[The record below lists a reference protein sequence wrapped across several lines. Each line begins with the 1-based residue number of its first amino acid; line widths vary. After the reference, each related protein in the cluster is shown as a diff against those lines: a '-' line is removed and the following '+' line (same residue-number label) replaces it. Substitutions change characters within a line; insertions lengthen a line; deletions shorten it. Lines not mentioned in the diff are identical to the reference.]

1 MIESIQDVIIWKREG
16 AGVEEGNANR
26 KIQIYMEVVKRF
38 HLISFMPSLRFSP
51 NVPCVFKSIFF
62 PVREFLL
69 KSW

>member
-1 MIESIQDVIIWKREG
+1 MEERGGGGMPTEKYRSI
-16 AGVEEGNANR
+16 
-26 KIQIYMEVVKRF
+26 EVVKRF

-69 KSW
+69 KSL